1 MTLQV
6 DYLVSGAGAMGMA
19 FTDVILNESD
29 KSVAIV
35 DRRSAPG
42 GHWNDAYPFVR
53 LHQPS
58 AFYGVNSR
66 ALGDDL
72 IDKVGWNKGLYELA
86 SKGEVCAYFDR
97 VMREQFLPSR
107 RIHYFPNCEVNQA
120 GEIVSLVTG
129 ENIQIESTKQVNAG
143 YMQVEVPATRNP
155 EYSVAEGVT
164 CVPINA
170 LAQVAGPNKTYAI
183 VGGGKTGM
191 DAVLWLLANGVSDE
205 QIHWVRP
212 RDSWILNRANIQPGE
227 LAGKSQESFLR
238 QMIEIADSDSREEM
252 FERLNAAEIL
262 LRLDD
267 DIWPLMY
274 RCATVTQAE
283 FDQLRRI
290 TKVIRMGRVQ
300 RITATGLEMS
310 QGECALPAGT
320 IYIDCSADG
329 LAKRPA
335 QAIFQGQKIT
345 LQTVRFC
352 QQVFSAAFIGHAEV
366 AYDDDPAKN
375 TICHVVPHPDTEDDF
390 MRVTLANILNG
401 LNWSKDKALS
411 QWLVNARLDAFTIAR
426 SAPDPNIA
434 GIGAKAIGNLQRFLE
449 GVDD

>member
-274 RCATVTQAE
+274 RCATGTQAE
-283 FDQLRRI
+283 FDQLRRL

-300 RITATGLEMS
+300 RI
-310 QGECALPAGT
+310 
-320 IYIDCSADG
+320 
-329 LAKRPA
+329 R
-335 QAIFQGQKIT
+335 
-345 LQTVRFC
+345 
-352 QQVFSAAFIGHAEV
+352 H
-366 AYDDDPAKN
+366 
-375 TICHVVPHPDTEDDF
+375 
-390 MRVTLANILNG
+390 
-401 LNWSKDKALS
+401 
-411 QWLVNARLDAFTIAR
+411 
-426 SAPDPNIA
+426 
-434 GIGAKAIGNLQRFLE
+434 
-449 GVDD
+449 